1 MGMDDFAC
9 VIHHGDIVMIFRDV
23 NTEENQK
30 KNLLV

>member
-9 VIHHGDIVMIFRDV
+9 FIHHGDIVMILRDV
-23 NTEENQK
+23 DSEENQK